1 MVGGLIT
8 VALNALADSE
18 RKPPTEFKIF
28 PYGTVDTTKG
38 TFKFTPEACDAL
50 LEERARHSADVQID
64 YDHLAIE
71 SAKPGDGK
79 AAGWCTLEKRD
90 DGLWAVNV
98 RWTPAAAQMLS
109 DGEYRYFSPF
119 FGATKREKLIVML
132 MNIAI
137 TNLPAT
143 YNIEALVAASR
154 LGAYA
159 MGGAA
164 GGVAESLTEFRVQGV
179 QGDIRKGSDGKF
191 RLYSSDGKQLLGT
204 HDTEEQAKAHE
215 SAVNI
220 SKAREAGH
228 NIPKKAKET
237 HHMAHKL
244 GGYLA
249 KHLKEKGMA
258 MKALAEKVGMPE
270 ERVRDLHDG
279 ADPTPEEMSALAK
292 HFGLKGP
299 EELEEQ
305 VDSFNGDNT
314 DGEDE
319 DTPAEK
325 RVEAGGGAGVNP
337 SAASRR
343 RQRQRVDDDADASAL
358 LIGLTG
364 EENLNSAAEKI
375 AGVIEVAATVPQMRK
390 ELDALRKKNEQ
401 ADRERIIRKGKDQ
414 GKLTPAL
421 IRILASES
429 VAKAERM
436 LEAFPVLNREQRDLR
451 ETEPSA
457 AAVVLSAEELEL
469 CRLTRE
475 PVAKMAKFI
484 NENGQKRDELYGD
497 NSDAILMSYR
507 TE

>member
-1 MVGGLIT
+1 MSAIPEMVGGLIT

-164 GGVAESLTEFRVQGV
+164 GGTVGTSESPARPE
-179 QGDIRKGSDGKF
+179 
-191 RLYSSDGKQLLGT
+191 SSNN
-204 HDTEEQAKAHE
+204 A
-215 SAVNI
+215 
-220 SKAREAGH
+220 KAREAGN

-237 HHMAHKL
+237 HDMAHKL

-249 KHLKEKGMA
+249 NHLKTKGLALKA
-258 MKALAEKVGMPE
+258 MAEKVGMPE
-270 ERVRDLHDG
+270 ERMRALHDG

-292 HFGLKGP
+292 GFGLTGP
-299 EELEEQ
+299 DELEEQ
-305 VDSFNGDNT
+305 VNSFNGDN
-314 DGEDE
+314 DVDE
-319 DTPAEK
+319 DDEEEETPAER

-337 SAASRR
+337 SAASRG
-343 RQRQRVDDDADASAL
+343 RQRQRVNDDADASAL

-364 EENLNSAAEKI
+364 EENLNAAAEKI
-375 AGVIEVAATVPQMRK
+375 AGVIEVAASVPQMRK
-390 ELDALRKKNEQ
+390 ELDALRKKNDQ
-401 ADRERIIRKGKDQ
+401 ADRERIIRKGKEQ

-475 PVAKMAKFI
+475 PVAKMAKFVT
-484 NENGQKRDELYGD
+484 ENGQKRDEIYGD